1 MSFLISNNFQLS
13 QIPGDGNCFYKAV
26 AEAYYKDQ
34 EFHKTLR
41 HMTMNRL
48 VDEREKYAVYL
59 SDNITNMMR
68 TIAANRRLG
77 VWNTEISDLAV
88 TIVPELLKVTLKIH
102 DVNADTKINTITI
115 GESETIIHLLRT
127 NGNHYDLLTAI
138 A

>member
-1 MSFLISNNFQLS
+1 M
-13 QIPGDGNCFYKAV
+13 

-48 VDEREKYAVYL
+48 VDEREKYSVYL

-102 DVNADTKINTITI
+102 DVDADNKINTITI
-115 GESETIIHLLRT
+115 GESETIFHLLRT
-127 NGNHYDLLTAI
+127 NGNHYDLLTTI
-138 A
+138 V